1 MQTRT
6 EIKDMTN
13 GVSRRAFLT
22 STTAAAAVVV
32 TGAASPGTSSAVEAR
47 IYNPSY
53 FTQAEWSFV
62 VAAIDR
68 LIPEDDQGP
77 GGVESGVPEF
87 IDRQMEAPYGHGAF
101 AYMSG
106 PFLPDL
112 SPSLGYQ
119 LRYTPREMY
128 RVGIAAVDDACRKQH
143 ASAFS
148 QLTPELQDLF
158 LQSLESGATVLEG
171 LPAPAFFAQLLR
183 NAREG
188 FFADPMYGGNKHMG
202 AWKMI
207 GFPGARADFT
217 DWMDQPGRRYPYGPV
232 SVNGSQ
238 DS

>member
-1 MQTRT
+1 MRTRT

-32 TGAASPGTSSAVEAR
+32 TGAFPGTSSAVEAR
-47 IYNPSY
+47 VYNPSY
-53 FTQAEWSFV
+53 FTQAEWSFL

-148 QLTPELQDLF
+148 QLTPELQDLV
-158 LQSLESGATVLEG
+158 LQSLESGATALDG
-171 LPAPAFFAQLLR
+171 PPATAFFAQLLR

-188 FFADPMYGGNKHMG
+188 FFADPMYGGNKRMG

-232 SVNGSQ
+232 SVNGNQ

>member
-1 MQTRT
+1 
-6 EIKDMTN
+6 MTN
-13 GVSRRAFLT
+13 GVSRRRFLT
-22 STTAAAAVVV
+22 GTTAAAAAVVAR
-32 TGAASPGTSSAVEAR
+32 AASPAISSAPEAR
-47 IYNPSY
+47 AYDPSY
-53 FTQAEWSFV
+53 FTQAEWAFV
-62 VAAIDR
+62 VAAVDR
-68 LIPEDDQGP
+68 LIPPDDQGP

-112 SPSLGYQ
+112 APSLGYQ

-128 RVGIAAVDDACRKQH
+128 RLGIAAAEAACRKQH
-143 ASAFS
+143 ASDFS
-148 QLTPELQDLF
+148 RLTPDLKDQF
-158 LQSLESGATVLEG
+158 LHSLESGATVLEAP
-171 LPAPAFFAQLLR
+171 PAQAFFAQLLR

-188 FFADPMYGGNKHMG
+188 FFSDPMYGGNKQMG

-217 DWMDQPGRRYPYGPV
+217 DWMDQQGRRYPYGPV
-232 SVNGSQ
+232 SVNGSK